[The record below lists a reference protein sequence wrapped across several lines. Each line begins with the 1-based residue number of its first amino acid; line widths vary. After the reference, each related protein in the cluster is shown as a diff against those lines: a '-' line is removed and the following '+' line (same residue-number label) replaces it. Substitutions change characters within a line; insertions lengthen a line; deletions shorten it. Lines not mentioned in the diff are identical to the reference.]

1 MSAVEVLL
9 RLGVAAVAGYLL
21 GSLPSGVL
29 IGKIFGNVDP
39 RTQGSG
45 KTGATNILRT
55 LGPGPAAL
63 VVIMDVG
70 KGVVAVLLA
79 RFLFF
84 PLPAHSTVNEQT
96 LQALAEALAGFG
108 ALLGHNFSI
117 FIHFSGG
124 RGVATGGGVLLA
136 MSPLTIAVGIVAL
149 IIPVAITRY
158 VSLGSI
164 TAAFSSALCMVILTI
179 TGHAFWPQA
188 LFAVAGSAFVIL
200 SHRDNIERILQGTE
214 RRLGSSTPS
223 LPAQ

>member
-1 MSAVEVLL
+1 MSVTEVLL
-9 RLGVAAVAGYLL
+9 RLGASGIAGYLL

-84 PLPAHSTVNEQT
+84 PLPPHPTANDHD
-96 LQALAEALAGFG
+96 A
-108 ALLGHNFSI
+108 
-117 FIHFSGG
+117 SGSG
-124 RGVATGGGVLLA
+124 RSSWPG
-136 MSPLTIAVGIVAL
+136 SPLCLATTFPSSSILLVVAVSLPAPELSWSCHRLRSWLESWLL
-149 IIPVAITRY
+149 IIPILITRY

-164 TAAFSSALCMVILTI
+164 TAAFCSALCMIILTI
-179 TGHAFWPQA
+179 TGHEYWPYS
-188 LFAVAGSAFVIL
+188 LFAVVASAFIIL
-200 SHRDNIERILQGTE
+200 SHHDNIRAY
-214 RRLGSSTPS
+214 S
-223 LPAQ
+223 

>member
-1 MSAVEVLL
+1 MSVTEVLL
-9 RLGVAAVAGYLL
+9 RLGASGIAGYLL

-29 IGKIFGNVDP
+29 IGKVFGNIDP

-84 PLPAHSTVNEQT
+84 PLPLHATANDHV
-96 LQALAEALAGFG
+96 LQALAEAVAGFA

-117 FIHFSGG
+117 FIHFTGG
-124 RGVATGGGVLLA
+124 RGVATGAGIILV
-136 MSPLTIAVGIVAL
+136 MSPLALLVGVVAM
-149 IIPVAITRY
+149 IIPILITRY

-164 TAAFSSALCMVILTI
+164 TAAFCSALCMIILTI
-179 TGHAFWPQA
+179 TGHEYWPYS
-188 LFAVAGSAFVIL
+188 LFAVVASAIIIVSHHDNIRRIL
-200 SHRDNIERILQGTE
+200 SGTE
-214 RRLGSSTPS
+214 RQLGSSTRS